1 MYLVQILLPRADNSG
16 QPFPRED
23 FDRVKNELAQRFDG
37 VTAYIRA
44 PAEGV
49 WKQNQKLSSD
59 DIVVLEV
66 MTEKVDLAEWTA
78 RRQQYEKGFRQE
90 KVIVRYMAIS
100 IV

>member
-44 PAEGV
+44 PEEGV

-66 MTEKVDLAEWTA
+66 MTEKVDVAEWTA
-78 RRQQYEKGFRQE
+78 RRQQYEKGFRQK

>member
-16 QPFPRED
+16 QPFSHKD
-23 FDRVKNELAQRFDG
+23 FDRVTNELAQRFEG

-49 WKQNQKLSSD
+49 WKHDQKLSSD

-66 MTEKVDLAEWTA
+66 MTEKVDLAEWSE

-100 IV
+100 LV

>member
-1 MYLVQILLPRADNSG
+1 MYLVQIVLPRADNSG

-49 WKQNQKLSSD
+49 QKQNQKLSSD

-66 MTEKVDLAEWTA
+66 MTEQVDLAEWTA
-78 RRQQYEKGFRQE
+78 RRQQYEKSFRQE
-90 KVIVRYMAIS
+90 KVIVRYIAIS